1 MLKTSANKN
10 VFKCLLKVAGVDWRW
25 MCSGRRFQAAGP
37 AYAKA
42 RSPNFESVC
51 CTKSNSP
58 CTHQR
63 PVYQLCI
70 IRCSTIIAFGVWTF
84 RGSLTFIWRNFA
96 PWNFRFLQLTLLGS
110 WNFYILRTFVPER
123 KVLEIFAP
131 FCRKRMFHRTFVPG
145 SESSMERKFQER
157 TLSMLFSLSEKSI
170 IHSYNSY
177 VVYRLCMQITL
188 FILLS
193 VEVMSDVITYTSYA
207 KRATNDSL

>member
-84 RGSLTFIWRNFA
+84 RGSLTFIWRNSLPETFVSC
-96 PWNFRFLQLTLLGS
+96 NLRFLEVGTFTFWERSFQNAKYLKFSRLSAGSECSIELLFPGA
-110 WNFYILRTFVPER
+110 
-123 KVLEIFAP
+123 KVLWN
-131 FCRKRMFHRTFVPG
+131 
-145 SESSMERKFQER
+145 ESSRNERYPCYFR
-157 TLSMLFSLSEKSI
+157 SPKSP
-170 IHSYNSY
+170 
-177 VVYRLCMQITL
+177 
-188 FILLS
+188 
-193 VEVMSDVITYTSYA
+193 
-207 KRATNDSL
+207 